1 MGPFSGSDLE
11 GYIFRDEVIPQLE
24 SCSDKQYPEVT
35 WDQYGIVPTNEVAV
49 VGRCG
54 SAVYFAKAPS
64 YLLVPGMADR
74 IFGTDVAD
82 QQLGHELADRLW
94 ERHGAELIVQ
104 AMRRRERPGT

>member
-1 MGPFSGSDLE
+1 LE
-11 GYIFRDEVIPQLE
+11 GYISRDEVIPQVE
-24 SCSDKQYPEVT
+24 SCPDKQYPEVT

-54 SAVYFAKAPS
+54 SAGYYAKAPS

-82 QQLGHELADRLW
+82 QHLGHELADRLW
-94 ERHGAELIVQ
+94 ERHGAELIAQ
-104 AMRRRERPGT
+104 ANRQREQPGP